1 MHVEEIKTR
10 REGDDVLGTLGRP
23 GGDGATCL
31 ARTVAVLVFSEWL
44 SFLLSLFLCTRG
56 RQRHVKE
63 ASCARLLSGEASPE
77 AVFFQR
83 AEDESNTSCR
93 AKQILTHTHTSAPSA
108 WLCPALATL
117 WYCKMC
123 WKDAF

>member
-1 MHVEEIKTR
+1 MFWVSW
-10 REGDDVLGTLGRP
+10 GDQGR
-23 GGDGATCL
+23 GDGATCL
-31 ARTVAVLVFSEWL
+31 ARTLAVLVFSEWL
-44 SFLLSLFLCTRG
+44 SFLLSTWG
-56 RQRHVKE
+56 GQRHDVKE

-93 AKQILTHTHTSAPSA
+93 AKHILTHAHTSAPSA
-108 WLCPALATL
+108 WLCPALATFR
-117 WYCKMC
+117 YCKMC